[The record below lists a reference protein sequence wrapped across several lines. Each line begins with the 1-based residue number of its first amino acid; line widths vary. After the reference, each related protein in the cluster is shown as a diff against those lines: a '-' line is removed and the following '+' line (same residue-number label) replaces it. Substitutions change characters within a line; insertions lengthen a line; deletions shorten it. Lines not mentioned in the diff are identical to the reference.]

1 MKSLEQHYLSQVRP
15 ALMEQFGYTSVMQ
28 APRLVKISL
37 NMGLGAAIDN
47 KGAVDDKFVENAVA
61 EMKQISGQQPIITR
75 ARKSE
80 AAFHIRTGHKVGCRV
95 TLRRSRMY
103 DFVQRLVGIAIPR
116 IRDFRGLNARSFD
129 GRGNFSMGVKEQ
141 IIFTEIDY
149 DKIDRIRGMD
159 IAVTTTARTDEEGL
173 ALLRGFEF
181 PFAG

>member
-1 MKSLEQHYLSQVRP
+1 
-15 ALMEQFGYTSVMQ
+15 MEQFGYTSVMQ